1 MFVALVLGV
10 VSCQNYLDDFDVNI
24 GSEKEVVVSVSLPE
38 STRANSAVGA
48 ISNEV
53 VESDEY
59 TLRYIFQIWDE
70 AKQQKKDAVVEYSDD
85 TTISF
90 PVRLVPGRNY
100 RFVVWAD
107 VVREDKKKDLHYN
120 TANFPTISVNTDSWL
135 AMDETRDA
143 YTASELITDF
153 GSAQNYTLTL
163 KRPFAK
169 LRVITTDMDELMGV
183 TPTSATVTYT
193 TEHYNTFNAL
203 ESKAVRESKN
213 ENKEHED
220 YTIKKYEL
228 TNGKVLF
235 TDYFFAENDVVSFN
249 LSVNMSDNGEPITR
263 NFNTDIP
270 VNRNHLTT
278 LIGNILTE
286 GDNIEVKI
294 EEGFG
299 GEIEEVYP
307 PVNIDPNRVIRYTAT
322 EKVVPYKTNAFGANI
337 VSNTW
342 NETTGEGYITF
353 DNDVTI
359 IDEWAFQNCDF
370 ITSIVIP
377 SSVTII
383 NDSAFT
389 GCDNLEIVTLPNNL
403 EVIGERAFYGCG
415 LTSITFPDSLTT
427 IGDVAFNGCENLT
440 SVTIPDSVVNM
451 GSSVFNRCYNITEF
465 KGKYSDCNNSCLII
479 GDVFD
484 AYAAASNATEF
495 TIPSHVKKIEGSA
508 FAHSVN
514 LEHIVIPNSVIEI
527 GWESFNEC
535 SNLKQVEI
543 PNSVKSI
550 GYYAFRNCSNLT
562 HVVFPDSIDSC
573 WDTMF
578 NGCNKLEGFSGAYAA
593 NNGKCLMIPEYNN
606 CIVGFAPAGLT
617 EYTLPLDANRVC
629 SYFDSKTLNTL
640 TIPASVYELCSN
652 TFYNCDNL
660 TTIYCRAIV
669 PPTIDGTYTKP
680 FAENVVGRTIY
691 VPFESVD
698 VYKVEWSMYAND
710 IVGYD
715 FNKEIIYSAKSQLTS
730 RIVNNASSHTWNNEL
745 GIGVIRFD
753 ETVTTIEPYAFA
765 SNNITS
771 INLPDT
777 VTTIGNYAFYYC
789 PDLTDVYMG
798 ECVSHIG
805 GGAFFMCKEL
815 KNINIPDTLETI
827 DGAAFAECKS
837 LISITLPENIQS
849 IGIQAF
855 RDCDRLSTMYCM
867 AITPPEIRSLFYLNI
882 PANFTIYVPA
892 SSYWD
897 YVYAEG
903 WSSYKDHIV
912 AYDFENNCI
921 VATPAQTKP
930 ARNEIWYTSLNEEV
944 IEPNNTSAFGANIVS
959 NTYENG
965 KGVIKFDG
973 EVTEIGDYAFGD
985 SSYLSEII
993 IPSTVTNIGNT
1004 AFYNCMSLCRV
1015 DLWATIPP
1023 TMGWDTFFWCSNI
1036 VKIYVPVESL
1046 DAYLA
1051 NDYWRSI
1058 GTVIFGR

>member
-10 VSCQNYLDDFDVNI
+10 VSCQTEPEGFDVNMS
-24 GSEKEVVVSVSLPE
+24 GEQEVLINVSLPE
-38 STRANSAVGA
+38 ETRADSAEGGITNVIA
-48 ISNEV
+48 
-53 VESDEY
+53 SDKY
-59 TLRYIFQIWDE
+59 TIRYIFQVYNAE
-70 AKQQKKDAVVEYSDD
+70 GKVSKNPVYEYTDD
-85 TTISF
+85 TSVSF
-90 PVRLVPGRNY
+90 PVRLVPGRDY

-107 VVREDKKKDLHYN
+107 IVEKDTKADLHYN
-120 TANFPTISVNTDSWL
+120 TAYFPAISLNLTWE

-143 YTASELITDF
+143 YTVSELVTDF
-153 GSAQNYTLTL
+153 HSGKAITLTL
-163 KRPFAK
+163 KRPLAK
-169 LRVITTDMDELMGV
+169 LRVITTDMEELLGL
-183 TPTSATVTYT
+183 TPESATVTYST
-193 TEHYNTFNAL
+193 SHYNTFDAL
-203 ESKAVRESKN
+203 NSVVGD
-213 ENKEHED
+213 NKISGCEHANYIIKDD
-220 YTIKKYEL
+220 YEA

-235 TDYFFAENDVVSFN
+235 TDYFFAQDEVVNFHM
-249 LSVNMSDNGEPITR
+249 SVKMSDGEAVERSFT
-263 NFNTDIP
+263 TDIP
-270 VNRNHLTT
+270 VKRNYLTT
-278 LIGNILTE
+278 IKGDILTD
-286 GDNIEVKI
+286 GNNIVVNV
-294 EEGFG
+294 EEGFD

-307 PVNIDPNRVIRYTAT
+307 PASIDPNRVIRYTAT

-370 ITSIVIP
+370 ISSIVIP

-383 NDSAFT
+383 NDRAFT

-415 LTSITFPDSLTT
+415 LTSITFPDSLNT

-451 GSSVFNRCYNITEF
+451 GSSVFYDCYNITEF

-578 NGCNKLEGFSGAYAA
+578 NGCNKLEAFSGAYAA
-593 NNGKCLMIPEYNN
+593 NNGRCLMIPEYNN

-617 EYTLPLDANRVC
+617 EYTLPLNAMRVC
-629 SYFDSKTLNTL
+629 SYFDSEILNTL
-640 TIPASVYELCSN
+640 TIPASIYELCSD

-660 TTIYCRAIV
+660 TTIYCRAVV
-669 PPTIDGTYTKP
+669 PPTIEGTYTKP

-698 VYKVEWSMYAND
+698 AYKAEWSMYAND

-730 RIVNNASSHTWNNEL
+730 SLVNKASSHTWDNEL

-753 ETVTTIEPYAFA
+753 ETITTIEPYAFA

-777 VTTIGNYAFYYC
+777 VTKIGNYAFYYC
-789 PDLTDVYMG
+789 PDLTDVYIG
-798 ECVSHIG
+798 NSVSHIG
-805 GGAFFMCKEL
+805 AGAFFMCYNL

-827 DGAAFAECKS
+827 DGAAFAECEN
-837 LISITLPENIQS
+837 LTSITLSQNIQS
-849 IGIQAF
+849 IGIQVF
-855 RDCDRLSTMYCM
+855 RDCDRLSTMYCK
-867 AITPPEIRSLFYLNI
+867 ATTPPEIRSLFDLNI

-897 YVYAEG
+897 YISAED
-903 WSSYKDHIV
+903 WAYHKDCIV
-912 AYDFENNCI
+912 AYDFENNCV

-1015 DLWATIPP
+1015 DLWATTPP